1 MPAARIMVLT
11 TSPFRSVTCWT
22 VPETPARTRVLSSF
36 HLRLGKSGFGA
47 CFLCGQQNAKLCLES
62 LFLGDHGS
70 HRTLTT
76 VDRIGQ
82 TFDLA
87 PRNGIGFQELGLHF
101 VLVNSH
107 LKETLC
113 LTDLC
118 GCCRKLRLSLLCFS
132 LEFFNL
138 PTRRLHGCFLL

>member
-1 MPAARIMVLT
+1 MPAGRIMVLT
-11 TSPFRSVTCWT
+11 TSPFRSVNCWPA
-22 VPETPARTRVLSSF
+22 PETPARTSVLSS
-36 HLRLGKSGFGA
+36 STI
-47 CFLCGQQNAKLCLES
+47 
-62 LFLGDHGS
+62 DH
-70 HRTLTT
+70 T
-76 VDRIGQ
+76 GQ

-87 PRNGIGFQELGLHF
+87 PSNGIGFQELGLHF

>member
-1 MPAARIMVLT
+1 
-11 TSPFRSVTCWT
+11 
-22 VPETPARTRVLSSF
+22 
-36 HLRLGKSGFGA
+36 
-47 CFLCGQQNAKLCLES
+47 
-62 LFLGDHGS
+62 
-70 HRTLTT
+70 
-76 VDRIGQ
+76 
-82 TFDLA
+82 
-87 PRNGIGFQELGLHF
+87 LGLHF